1 MSEAVSKPRD
11 CVTRHGGG
19 TVGGIQNRRQFLL
32 DRDSW
37 FRCGKCAQLSAGEKA
52 DVTFATN
59 RTTLTPE
66 AKVALDMIAAKVQ
79 SLPAQ

>member
-1 MSEAVSKPRD
+1 
-11 CVTRHGGG
+11 
-19 TVGGIQNRRQFLL
+19 
-32 DRDSW
+32 
-37 FRCGKCAQLSAGEKA
+37 
-52 DVTFATN
+52 VTFATN